1 MTKLIIGSLI
11 AGAFTGLATAYVL
24 RKYNE
29 KKELDD
35 ITDSVDKLL
44 AMSKAVDNG
53 EDTFEW
59 KGNTLQI
66 NTLTY

>member
-1 MTKLIIGSLI
+1 MTKFIIGSLI

-59 KGNTLQI
+59 KGNTIKI

>member
-1 MTKLIIGSLI
+1 MTKLILGSLI
-11 AGAFTGLATAYVL
+11 AGAFTGVATAYVI

-35 ITDSVDKLL
+35 ISDSVDKLL

-59 KGNTLQI
+59 KGNTIKI